1 MTSNYLGCSGLTQS
15 EVNNVIR
22 RSRSTVRPQ
31 LATMVRLSFHDCVGG
46 CDGCLNINNTENNGL
61 ADLVAGLET
70 VYQDNGFESL
80 VSRADMWAILG
91 VWAVQQTIDRS
102 NENGVIVPDLQVNY
116 TYGRV
121 VSFFEY
127 ENIIQS

>member
-1 MTSNYLGCSGLTQS
+1 
-15 EVNNVIR
+15 
-22 RSRSTVRPQ
+22 
-31 LATMVRLSFHDCVGG
+31 MVRLSFHDCVGG

-61 ADLVAGLET
+61 ADLVAGLEA